1 MYTPSISPSMDM
13 TALTA
18 DDRLEI
24 HELYTRY
31 SLTEEAG
38 DVDGV
43 LALFAEDCSV
53 EHPALVL
60 QGKEQLRK
68 LTLGRSIMLKKH
80 NARHVNFSLTMTA
93 EETDRVRSLG
103 SFFKVSYENDP
114 KIVATGSHNDI
125 LRKENGLWKFT
136 QRKIEFK
143 PGPEIS
149 DVLHS

>member
-1 MYTPSISPSMDM
+1 MILN
-13 TALTA
+13 ALTA

-31 SLTEEAG
+31 SLAEEAG

-43 LALFAEDCSV
+43 LALFTEDCSV
-53 EHPALVL
+53 ESPVMTF

-80 NARHVNFSLTMTA
+80 NARQVNFSFTMTA
-93 EETDRVRSLG
+93 EESDRVRSQG
-103 SFFKVSYENDP
+103 SFFVVSYIDNP
-114 KIVATGSHNDI
+114 KIVATGSYNDI
-125 LRKENGLWKFT
+125 LSKENGLWKFT

-143 PGPEIS
+143 AGPEIS

>member
-1 MYTPSISPSMDM
+1 M
-13 TALTA
+13 T
-18 DDRLEI
+18 DSKGF
-24 HELYTRY
+24 ELYTRY

-80 NARHVNFSLTMTA
+80 NACHVNFSLTMTA

-103 SFFKVSYENDP
+103 ELFQ
-114 KIVATGSHNDI
+114 G
-125 LRKENGLWKFT
+125 
-136 QRKIEFK
+136 
-143 PGPEIS
+143 
-149 DVLHS
+149 